1 MEIES
6 IIAMLNDN
14 QDLNKKQILELL
26 SNMLSEKEPG
36 EVDKDTLED
45 YLRTQKSDS
54 SKDYTEISEKLL
66 DEIKDGDLAYYRR
79 YIHKIEEEEIEFVPF
94 YNDEYPQ
101 RLWSIPDAPLCLFV
115 DGDLSALSGGVAVA
129 GTRDAYDHR
138 IDFVRKV
145 AHKLVDMNKTVVS
158 GLAHGVDAA
167 AHEGALEAGG
177 QTTAILPGDVQTIRP
192 SRNESLSEKIC
203 DNGALVSEM
212 TDKKGFHKGRYI
224 ERNRLTS
231 GVSSAVV
238 IGASGK
244 TGGTIH
250 QANFAKEQGKPRFIY
265 QPEEEDGQSPDKLYD
280 KGFIPF
286 ETVEELEEL
295 LNKEFE
301 PHSETSGKSTTLD
314 DFQ

>member
-1 MEIES
+1 MEIEP

-14 QDLNKKQILELL
+14 QDLNKKQVLELL
-26 SNMLSEKEPG
+26 SNMLSEKDPG
-36 EVDKDTLED
+36 EVDKDTFEN
-45 YLRTQKSDS
+45 YLITQKRDN

-66 DEIKDGDLAYYRR
+66 DETKDGDLAHYRE
-79 YIHKIEEEEIEFVPF
+79 YISKIEKEGIEFVPF
-94 YNDEYPQ
+94 YKDEYPQ

-115 DGDLSALSGGVAVA
+115 DGDLSALSDGVAVA

-138 IDFVRKV
+138 IEFVRKV
-145 AHKLVDMNKTVVS
+145 AHKLVEMNKTVVS

-192 SRNESLSEKIC
+192 SRNESLSKKIR
-203 DNGALVSEM
+203 DNGALVSEV

-224 ERNRLTS
+224 QRNRLTS
-231 GVSSAVV
+231 GISSAVV

-250 QANFAKEQGKPRFIY
+250 QANFAKEQGKPRYIY

-301 PHSETSGKSTTLD
+301 PHSGTSGKSTTLD